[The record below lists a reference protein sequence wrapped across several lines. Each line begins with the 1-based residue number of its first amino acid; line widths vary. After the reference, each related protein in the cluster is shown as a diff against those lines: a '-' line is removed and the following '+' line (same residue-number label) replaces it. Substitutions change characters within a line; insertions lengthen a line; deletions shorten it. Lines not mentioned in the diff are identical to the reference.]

1 MKGLRRMASRTSAKK
16 NKIGIT
22 LNDQTLEKLE
32 IESNKLGMSKS
43 AYISMIIN
51 KQEEGGKRIKFA

>member
-1 MKGLRRMASRTSAKK
+1 MPSKTSSKK

-22 LNDQTLEKLE
+22 LNDQTLAKLE
-32 IESNKLGMSKS
+32 KESDKLGMTKS

-51 KQEEGGKRIKFA
+51 KQQEGERRINFA

>member
-1 MKGLRRMASRTSAKK
+1 MASRTSAKK

-22 LNDQTLEKLE
+22 LNDKTLEKLE
-32 IESNKLGMSKS
+32 TESNKLGMSKS

-51 KQEEGGKRIKFA
+51 KQEEGGRRIKFA

>member
-1 MKGLRRMASRTSAKK
+1 MASRTSAKK

-22 LNDQTLEKLE
+22 LNDKTLEKLE
-32 IESNKLGMSKS
+32 TESNKLGMSKS

-51 KQEEGGKRIKFA
+51 KQEEGVRRIKFA

>member
-1 MKGLRRMASRTSAKK
+1 MILSFQE
-16 NKIGIT
+16 NIIGIT